1 MTSVLCA
8 KLTEADLWIKTQL
21 FPRLLRREF
30 HGPWILELLAFF
42 YLKWVGTFLWTRG
55 WSVTHHRHQL
65 QGKPTTHNC
74 SRERPRFFPR
84 GCTLREVRAK
94 GRSSAHEDGGSG
106 DASAIFSCSQY
117 GLYLSVCLR
126 LSLRARSRSPWT
138 HIQRERAA
146 FLLKPPTH
154 TCCASMDVLVPN
166 HVNALNGT
174 TIKIPCT
181 FTSCYKMD
189 VTKFSMNWT
198 YQETL
203 NDTQEM
209 FMAFYKKKGILPLRS
224 NSASNRFGERVMFAG
239 NMDKNDMSITLSDVQ
254 MGDVG
259 YYNCY
264 VINPPDR
271 IHGHGVIQLDV
282 VTELPAP
289 RDSTIAVAI
298 GASVGGALA
307 LLILSMVVLKCLR
320 RHQKQELISEE
331 KMEEEGKL
339 EAEGV
344 AEEGTKH
351 P

>member
-1 MTSVLCA
+1 M
-8 KLTEADLWIKTQL
+8 W
-21 FPRLLRREF
+21 
-30 HGPWILELLAFF
+30 
-42 YLKWVGTFLWTRG
+42 
-55 WSVTHHRHQL
+55 
-65 QGKPTTHNC
+65 
-74 SRERPRFFPR
+74 
-84 GCTLREVRAK
+84 
-94 GRSSAHEDGGSG
+94 RSSGVQLL
-106 DASAIFSCSQY
+106 SAA
-117 GLYLSVCLR
+117 LL
-126 LSLRARSRSPWT
+126 LSLSG
-138 HIQRERAA
+138 
-146 FLLKPPTH
+146 
-154 TCCASMDVLVPN
+154 CASMDVLVPN

-344 AEEGTKH
+344 AEEGTK
-351 P
+351 